1 MRTFTTT
8 ARFVIEQ
15 CYKCHIPFGIT
26 DDFYYR
32 KQDDGTTFY
41 CPNGHGQIFGTSNIQ
56 KLEKELNREREK
68 LKREQ
73 IEREHAQGL
82 FEAERNSH
90 RSTRGHITRIKNRVS
105 AGVCPCC
112 NRSFQNLKRHM
123 QGQHPKFTGKEKS
136 YAQSAEK
143 ER

>member
-1 MRTFTTT
+1 M
-8 ARFVIEQ
+8 
-15 CYKCHIPFGIT
+15 PFGIT
-26 DDFYYR
+26 DDFHYR

-41 CPNGHGQIFGTSNIQ
+41 CPNGHGQVFKTSTVQ
-56 KLEKELNREREK
+56 KLEEK

-90 RSTRGHITRIKNRVS
+90 RSTRGHKTRLENRIK

-112 NRSFQNLKRHM
+112 NRTFQNLRRHM
-123 QGQHPKFTGKEKS
+123 EGQHPKFKTK
-136 YAQSAEK
+136 
-143 ER
+143 